1 MRLKRAYIMLEALM
15 AGGIVA
21 VGLGTTI
28 TLIAGSRYD
37 SSTAAR
43 RAEASAYAMAL
54 ADSVM
59 SSSTTTA
66 VPLSEVPDHNSMKA
80 GLVIEETPL
89 LASSSV
95 PPLQSSSRLHKI
107 VVTVEFA
114 TGRGPQRLVYERLR
128 RSVP

>member
-1 MRLKRAYIMLEALM
+1 MRLKRGYIMLEALM
-15 AGGIVA
+15 AGGIVT

-28 TLIAGSRYD
+28 TLIAGSRFD

-66 VPLSEVPDHNSMKA
+66 LPFAEVPDHNSLKA
-80 GLVIEETPL
+80 GMVIEETPL
-89 LASSSV
+89 MASASI
-95 PPLQSSSRLHKI
+95 PPLQSSSRVHKI
-107 VVTVEFA
+107 VVTVEYP
-114 TGRGPQRLVYERLR
+114 TGQGRQQIVVERLR